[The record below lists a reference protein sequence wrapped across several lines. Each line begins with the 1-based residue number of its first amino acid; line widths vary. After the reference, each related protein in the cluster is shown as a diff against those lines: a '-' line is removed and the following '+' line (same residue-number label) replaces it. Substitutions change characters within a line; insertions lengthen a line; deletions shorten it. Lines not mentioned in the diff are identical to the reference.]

1 MLKINPVCP
10 TIQARLRQ
18 LEKEEEDVVF
28 FAAAAVQKVGD
39 NLLLRSASDVGHFW
53 TEPWQNIQL
62 DGAKSL
68 QIH

>member
-39 NLLLRSASDVGHFW
+39 NLLLRSTSDVAHF
-53 TEPWQNIQL
+53 
-62 DGAKSL
+62 
-68 QIH
+68 